1 MHHCY
6 IYFNTA
12 KEMCEWFDKHS
23 NYTLISH
30 CYDSSKHQ
38 YMAIYKG
45 FQIGSQIWS

>member
-12 KEMCEWFDKHS
+12 KEMCEWFDK
-23 NYTLISH
+23 NPTYKLISH

-45 FQIGSQIWS
+45 FQIGSQI